1 MSMLLPSLSVITA
14 MYFISKVIYLREK
27 LYNFTNPKRSALLS
41 IVVASISVYLL
52 SPIILILL
60 RRYFSEVEGLRRVA
74 LELIFPITLL
84 APICLTL
91 WLRKE
96 PVSTLGLTSLN
107 LAKSTIIGLLCS
119 IVFNSVQ

>member
-74 LELIFPITLL
+74 LELYFQLPY
-84 APICLTL
+84 
-91 WLRKE
+91 
-96 PVSTLGLTSLN
+96 
-107 LAKSTIIGLLCS
+107 
-119 IVFNSVQ
+119 